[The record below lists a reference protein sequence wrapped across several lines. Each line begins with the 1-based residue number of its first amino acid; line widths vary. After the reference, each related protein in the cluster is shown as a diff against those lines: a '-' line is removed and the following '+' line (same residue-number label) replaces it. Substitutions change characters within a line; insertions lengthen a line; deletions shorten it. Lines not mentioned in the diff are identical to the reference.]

1 LLVFVSNRHAKL
13 HLPCLIGVLACHH
26 GGLKDLMKIQV
37 KVGCFMSV
45 EAAMAEHHGQ
55 QWLYILLSGGLAGFT
70 ITPEVMDI

>member
-1 LLVFVSNRHAKL
+1 
-13 HLPCLIGVLACHH
+13 
-26 GGLKDLMKIQV
+26 MKIQV